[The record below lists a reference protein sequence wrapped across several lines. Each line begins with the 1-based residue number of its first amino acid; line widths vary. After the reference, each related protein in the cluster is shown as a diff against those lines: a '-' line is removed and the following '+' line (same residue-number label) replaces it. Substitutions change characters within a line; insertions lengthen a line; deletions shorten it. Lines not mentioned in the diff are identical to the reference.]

1 MLQTLEKWRQ
11 VAPWDSLA
19 NQNRILGEF
28 HASERDSV
36 VKKMRFGKHLRTL
49 EVVLGHTLSL
59 LHPTPTN
66 TQLNTI
72 ISLPRH

>member
-36 VKKMRFGKHLRTL
+36 VKKNEIWKAPQDT
-49 EVVLGHTLSL
+49 
-59 LHPTPTN
+59 
-66 TQLNTI
+66 
-72 ISLPRH
+72 